1 MQFKCITAYADEI
14 FAQMNLNAQVGNY
27 VLVTIS
33 DTGTGIP
40 AEFRDRIFDPFFT
53 TKAPGLGTGLGLS
66 SSLGIVKSYGGFLQ
80 VVSEVGVGTEVKV
93 FLPATEGIPTESQ
106 TEAELLQGKG
116 ELVLIVDDDLAVQR
130 INQSLL
136 ESNHYTTLVA
146 NDGID
151 ALSLYASHQ
160 RSVKVIL
167 IDVMMP
173 NMDGVTAVRTLR
185 NINPSVKIIAISG
198 LTSNR
203 EPVLA
208 AGADVFLSKPY
219 TLEHLLRTISD
230 LVKSSG

>member
-1 MQFKCITAYADEI
+1 
-14 FAQMNLNAQVGNY
+14 
-27 VLVTIS
+27 
-33 DTGTGIP
+33 
-40 AEFRDRIFDPFFT
+40 
-53 TKAPGLGTGLGLS
+53 
-66 SSLGIVKSYGGFLQ
+66 
-80 VVSEVGVGTEVKV
+80 VGVGTEVKV